1 MGNIVRRVLGLIR
14 EVAEDEENDD
24 ETAATSE
31 ADTLQGTHDSSL
43 QRPELKSSISTLS
56 PLKHGATQPSGM
68 ASYEP
73 GADGTAA
80 LDASS
85 RPPLLTS
92 HTSYAQPG
100 APVVHSLFGLF
111 NGSHLTGTPSSPGTP
126 ANMSGAASPATRALS
141 HANLAN
147 LSLNDIPPS
156 KIATKDIKAD
166 VIEGIREIL
175 DELDQAA
182 EQIAG
187 YAEEHIHADEIVL
200 VHGSSSTVQRFLL
213 KAARKRHF
221 TVMHVESHPNDHAD
235 TYATVFHG
243 RKANATKTTAGGDD
257 ANDDD
262 AVDDPRFRPLTA
274 AGITV
279 IAIPDSAVFAIMS
292 RVNKVI
298 LSTHSVLAN
307 GGLVASVGA
316 LNIAH
321 AAKAHMTPVVV
332 LSGVY
337 KLSPLYPFDLDELIE
352 YGDAGKV
359 VPYEDAAGFVDK
371 VDVVN
376 PLSDYVPEN
385 LVDLYITNLGGHAP
399 SYLYRIVADH
409 YSVEDVN
416 L

>member
-1 MGNIVRRVLGLIR
+1 MAVGNIVRRVLGLIR
-14 EVAEDEENDD
+14 EVAEDDENGD
-24 ETAATSE
+24 ETPG
-31 ADTLQGTHDSSL
+31 QGDMDGGM
-43 QRPELKSSISTLS
+43 S
-56 PLKHGATQPSGM
+56 PNMPRQSGIHSGSPAHHGSR
-68 ASYEP
+68 
-73 GADGTAA
+73 GTDANVQE
-80 LDASS
+80 ASS

-92 HTSYAQPG
+92 HTSYAQPN

-111 NGSHLTGTPSSPGTP
+111 DGSFVNGTPSPSGTP
-126 ANMSGAASPATRALS
+126 TILSGAASPASRALS
-141 HANLAN
+141 NANLAN
-147 LSLNDIPPS
+147 LTLSDSPVKTAL
-156 KIATKDIKAD
+156 KDVKAE
-166 VIEGIREIL
+166 VLEGIREIL

-182 EQIAG
+182 DQIAG
-187 YAEEHIHADEIVL
+187 YALEHIHADEIVL
-200 VHGSSSTVQRFLL
+200 VHGSSSTVQKFLL
-213 KAARKRHF
+213 TAARKRKF
-221 TVMHVESHPNDHAD
+221 TVVQVEGHPNEDAD
-235 TYATVFHG
+235 TYSTVFSG
-243 RKANATKTTAGGDD
+243 RKASKTALGGAAGAEDEEE
-257 ANDDD
+257 
-262 AVDDPRFRPLTA
+262 AVEDPRFKPLTA

-279 IAIPDSAVFAIMS
+279 IVIPDSAIFAIMS

-316 LNIAH
+316 LNIAQ

-337 KLSPLYPFDLDELIE
+337 KLSPLYPFDVEELIE

-359 VPYEDAAGFVDK
+359 VPYSDGDFVAK
-371 VDVVN
+371 VDVTN
-376 PLSDYVPEN
+376 PLNDYVPES